1 MTHGVG
7 DQALSVEAIREILGT
22 GFPDRF
28 VTEQG
33 LIAWAEAVHNG
44 QYLLAEVIGAWT
56 TGTVAPVVEGYTG
69 GSGAAP
75 GSGHAATVTNWRDPG
90 YLVPDDFSN
99 AIEASGGWVDR
110 VTEWDFTEDERD
122 LLMRHMY
129 WRFTNGY
136 GPDEVNPT
144 NWKPGMSLDVFMGTG
159 ADADGDPVTDTV
171 YNAVQGW
178 LDASELN
185 LGGFDD
191 YPPSSG
197 MLPEG
202 WLTFWGEDY
211 KNSEGVTVINN
222 WLDDLVE
229 VFNKNAAAT
238 GGPGDPKYAD
248 ADLLHDFYNHTENGL
263 YAQSWWNDKTNNFL
277 SMTEMWYTQGG
288 PGGVAGLDALMP
300 GYEGA
305 DWTAYSG
312 TGNWNKIWADSI
324 EIIRSTAEDLGI
336 EDVLTETMESE
347 IAFRLMA
354 EGGASAHLHPQ
365 TAEGWPNQARQTV
378 ENILIGH
385 IRSGTFEQPLGV
397 GSIADIE
404 KRLRAYA
411 DLQMTDI
418 DALAAMSAIPTTV
431 RDWALNIKSETGLNE
446 TQIMSTIANQAYS
459 DWGLTA
465 DEIDGMGQ
473 AGAENSSTI
482 TNFIAPLRAA
492 ATNVWEDS
500 SYRKDDEWLMD
511 NYQIEEDGVTRFRT
525 KQEMRALAR
534 TNLDRFQHSTQ
545 FQNPMNQFIQG
556 AASMFRSDY

>member
-178 LDASELN
+178 LDSSELN
-185 LGGFDD
+185 LGG
-191 YPPSSG
+191 
-197 MLPEG
+197 LI
-202 WLTFWGEDY
+202 T
-211 KNSEGVTVINN
+211 TH
-222 WLDDLVE
+222 LV
-229 VFNKNAAAT
+229 
-238 GGPGDPKYAD
+238 
-248 ADLLHDFYNHTENGL
+248 
-263 YAQSWWNDKTNNFL
+263 
-277 SMTEMWYTQGG
+277 
-288 PGGVAGLDALMP
+288 
-300 GYEGA
+300 
-305 DWTAYSG
+305 
-312 TGNWNKIWADSI
+312 
-324 EIIRSTAEDLGI
+324 LGC
-336 EDVLTETMESE
+336 
-347 IAFRLMA
+347 F
-354 EGGASAHLHPQ
+354 P
-365 TAEGWPNQARQTV
+365 
-378 ENILIGH
+378 
-385 IRSGTFEQPLGV
+385 
-397 GSIADIE
+397 
-404 KRLRAYA
+404 
-411 DLQMTDI
+411 
-418 DALAAMSAIPTTV
+418 
-431 RDWALNIKSETGLNE
+431 RDG
-446 TQIMSTIANQAYS
+446 
-459 DWGLTA
+459 
-465 DEIDGMGQ
+465 
-473 AGAENSSTI
+473 
-482 TNFIAPLRAA
+482 
-492 ATNVWEDS
+492 
-500 SYRKDDEWLMD
+500 
-511 NYQIEEDGVTRFRT
+511 
-525 KQEMRALAR
+525 
-534 TNLDRFQHSTQ
+534 
-545 FQNPMNQFIQG
+545 
-556 AASMFRSDY
+556 